1 MRSGIAPFGG
11 ARGAS
16 LVVTKLSDDS
26 WSAPTSL
33 SSNILSVVSLL
44 GADVHD
50 FVLVIRDQKALESSR
65 LARLLSVLNWVSRRD
80 STVEVQQLKP
90 GWKKLLFGY
99 MRRRGT
105 LKDAE
110 SGKAQSEKGDT
121 LDIIVPEGAT
131 EFELHNEEVLKLP
144 STPDM
149 INGREQGSDLE
160 TEVARHP
167 S

>member
-99 MRRRGT
+99 MRQRFEEN
-105 LKDAE
+105 DAMYHWPRAE
-110 SGKAQSEKGDT
+110 ASDILSRKFKAPIEAVNFQ
-121 LDIIVPEGAT
+121 
-131 EFELHNEEVLKLP
+131 
-144 STPDM
+144 
-149 INGREQGSDLE
+149 
-160 TEVARHP
+160 
-167 S
+167 